1 MSAQP
6 GSLRAL
12 LEARSGIII
21 PGCYDAL
28 SARLIEEGGFV
39 AASLSG
45 FAVSGTLG
53 LGDGG
58 QLTRGDMI
66 RRTGEVARSI
76 RLPLLVDG
84 DDGHGDVSAI
94 GETVRQFQE
103 AGAGGLHIDDQWLPR
118 PAGSPKKLI
127 SLEAMQ
133 SKIAAATAAR
143 RSPDLAII
151 GRTDAIS
158 TDGFDEALRRARALE
173 EAGADAVMI
182 MYLTEREQ
190 VVRAIRE
197 LSTPLVLAVTETAR
211 KSFSAGELA
220 GAGYAAIIYPVS
232 SLLVS
237 LAAQRAVLAHLA
249 AKGDTEGFLDR
260 MMPMSEVR
268 RLTGLNR

>member
-21 PGCYDAL
+21 PGCYHVL
-28 SARLIEEGGFV
+28 SAQLIEEAGFV

-45 FAVSGTLG
+45 FAVSATLG

-58 QLTRGDMI
+58 QLARSDMI
-66 RRTGEVARSI
+66 QRTDEVARSVRI
-76 RLPLLVDG
+76 PLLVDG
-84 DDGHGDVSAI
+84 DDGYGDATVI

-118 PAGSPKKLI
+118 SAGSPKKLI
-127 SLEAMQ
+127 SLEVMQ

-143 RSPDLAII
+143 TSSDLAII
-151 GRTDAIS
+151 GRTDAVS
-158 TDGFDEALRRARALE
+158 TNGFDEALRRARALE

-190 VVRAIRE
+190 VVRAARA

-211 KSFSAGELA
+211 KSFRADELA
-220 GAGYAAIIYPVS
+220 GAGHAAIIYPVS

-268 RLTGLNR
+268 RLAGGSG